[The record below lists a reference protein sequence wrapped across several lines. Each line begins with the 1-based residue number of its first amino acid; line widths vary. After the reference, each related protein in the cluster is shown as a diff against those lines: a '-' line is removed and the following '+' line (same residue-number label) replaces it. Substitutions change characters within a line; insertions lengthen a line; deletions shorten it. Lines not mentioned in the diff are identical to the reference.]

1 LLARC
6 CAWSLLALAGCIAQ
20 AASLTVLMGDDI
32 AASSEFVQ
40 QLRADQEPGSR
51 FELVRLSPGRRDPQ
65 QSVRQR
71 KRRCRCRARGQCRRA
86 HAQPAHGG
94 DAGLTMAVGPAAA
107 RAAVERPGQEPL
119 VLAMLSRLD
128 YEALKA
134 GSPALRRGDRR
145 VGVLLRDPAM
155 ADQLALISAVLPQKH
170 RIGVVA
176 TPESEPLVRELQR
189 AAQGANPAW
198 DVRVEYAPD
207 ARSLAA
213 ALRTVVPQSDALMVL
228 PDLIGDNQAA
238 TLSVLRAGAG
248 AGLPVFGASEGLVRS
263 GGLAAA
269 VSTPSQLAQQ
279 ARLLGQKVAS
289 AQRQQQQRAAGG
301 SGHAGHRARQRHRG
315 TRARPAPAGGTG
327 TDRTARGAAMSTAV
341 PPKTR
346 HAPAADEHAPARARA
361 QRVPTRWSCAATCS
375 ATCSALAWCRARPWR
390 SRSRAGSRT
399 AGCRRSKPPSTPRAR
414 PWRARWRPCPT

>member
-1 LLARC
+1 MFVAVNHLLPRVPTRVRHVTRALLAVGM
-6 CAWSLLALAGCIAQ
+6 ALAGG
-20 AASLTVLMGDDI
+20 AASATSLTVLMGDDI

-51 FELVRLSPGRRDPQ
+51 FELVHLAPGGVDPQ
-65 QSVRQR
+65 QQQQAADVAGAESERAANAGVRTR
-71 KRRCRCRARGQCRRA
+71 SLRTAT
-86 HAQPAHGG
+86 
-94 DAGLTMAVGPAAA
+94 DAPLTMAVGPAAA

-134 GSPALRRGDRR
+134 SSPALKRGDRR

-155 ADQLALISAVLPQKH
+155 ADQLALINAVLPQK
-170 RIGVVA
+170 RRVGVVA

-189 AAQGANPAW
+189 AAQGASPAW
-198 DVRVEYAPD
+198 DVHVEYAPD

-213 ALRTVVPQSDALMVL
+213 ALRVVVPQSDALMVL

-238 TLSVLRAGAG
+238 TLSVLRAGAS

-289 AQRQQQQRAAGG
+289 ASSAGTNSNNNSGPLVEAA
-301 SGHAGHRARQRHRG
+301 
-315 TRARPAPAGGTG
+315 TPATVRVNATV
-327 TDRTARGAAMSTAV
+327 ARGLGLRLPEERELTERLAA
-341 PPKTR
+341 
-346 HAPAADEHAPARARA
+346 
-361 QRVPTRWSCAATCS
+361 
-375 ATCSALAWCRARPWR
+375 
-390 SRSRAGSRT
+390 
-399 AGCRRSKPPSTPRAR
+399 PR
-414 PWRARWRPCPT
+414 